1 MADGLW
7 KQLDKEYIGVYEAK
21 STQQLKYNFGSMLM
35 FGNRTAIMDMRVT
48 AKALMSL
55 AVPEGLITLKR
66 CVQLDALLLTEDES
80 NIKMVI
86 NILNTKMNGAI

>member
-7 KQLDKEYIGVYEAK
+7 KQLDEAYIGVYEAK
-21 STQQLKYNFGSMLM
+21 YSIKLKYT